1 MSIWSLVG
9 RELHQIFGRSHID
22 FWVQGLFLYCS
33 SHLHQLKRTIDGNFK
48 TGNYDKKNDANDVS
62 LFGGRAYMPSEQRYQ
77 HYLTTVPQL
86 QKEVRVPACI
96 LYILPIHRSE
106 NHLQSSQ
113 RGQRSQSGKVQEPAN
128 HRKH

>member
-1 MSIWSLVG
+1 M
-9 RELHQIFGRSHID
+9 
-22 FWVQGLFLYCS
+22 
-33 SHLHQLKRTIDGNFK
+33 GNRYLDSQVTK
-48 TGNYDKKNDANDVS
+48 PTGIPMDLTCRYLLRNWTRGHPY
-62 LFGGRAYMPSEQRYQ
+62 FGGRAYMPSEQRYQ

-96 LYILPIHRSE
+96 LYILPIHHSE